1 MFRISRW
8 IAVGLMLMPA
18 AALANED
25 RYENSIHLN
34 ANWRGG
40 RVAIEHKFGHVDVR
54 TNNGDEVTV
63 RGTIRASD
71 EDIGKQIHVSI
82 LNNSD
87 GISIRT
93 VYPEIHIHGG
103 NVSYSADLAVTI
115 PFGAP
120 LLLRNRFGSIE
131 VEGLR
136 ASSEIV
142 NGQGSILFRDSRG
155 TQRIENSF
163 GSITI
168 ENAGGDTTVQN
179 ANGSIAILKVDGNLS
194 VIDRFASVSVRDA
207 KRAVTIQNSNGS
219 VILENIGSDAKV
231 NNAFGSVGVRN
242 VDGGL
247 ELTNQNGSVNVAEVK
262 GSTIIKNSYATTS
275 ISNIH
280 NNLTVDST
288 NGRVEATVIGGSADI
303 KGSFAPIEVRNIAG
317 AARISNSNGN
327 VTAVDIRGKL
337 EVDTRFGLVKAE
349 RVRGSLDVD
358 NSNGS
363 VTANDIAG
371 SARVHT
377 SFASVFLKGID
388 GAVDVENQNGSISV
402 VSLKRSCTPIALR
415 TTYAPIKVA
424 LPTTGGYDLEA
435 RTSQGHGQQLRAREI
450 QDALSR
456 ARRQH
461 PASPGQLQ
469 VPARLERDR
478 HPNHRLAQVAVPG
491 EVSEAQANAQ
501 RVEPQPAPHRARL

>member
-1 MFRISRW
+1 MKLRRRCWSATKKNSCCSMTPSQSARRTSIATAKTRTCVNSFWQSIRRSSGRCSRCCGRETMFRISRW

-40 RVAIEHKFGHVDVR
+40 RVATEHKFGHVDVR

-179 ANGSIAILKVDGNLS
+179 ANGSIAILKVDVDLEHPQQS
-194 VIDRFASVSVRDA
+194 DRRLDEWT
-207 KRAVTIQNSNGS
+207 RR
-219 VILENIGSDAKV
+219 SD
-231 NNAFGSVGVRN
+231 GHR
-242 VDGGL
+242 
-247 ELTNQNGSVNVAEVK
+247 
-262 GSTIIKNSYATTS
+262 
-275 ISNIH
+275 
-280 NNLTVDST
+280 
-288 NGRVEATVIGGSADI
+288 
-303 KGSFAPIEVRNIAG
+303 
-317 AARISNSNGN
+317 
-327 VTAVDIRGKL
+327 
-337 EVDTRFGLVKAE
+337 RFG
-349 RVRGSLDVD
+349 RHQR
-358 NSNGS
+358 
-363 VTANDIAG
+363 
-371 SARVHT
+371 
-377 SFASVFLKGID
+377 
-388 GAVDVENQNGSISV
+388 
-402 VSLKRSCTPIALR
+402 
-415 TTYAPIKVA
+415 
-424 LPTTGGYDLEA
+424 
-435 RTSQGHGQQLRAREI
+435 QLRADRSPQYCRCRANQQFERQRHGRRHSRQARSRYAI
-450 QDALSR
+450 WFGEGR
-456 ARRQH
+456 ARSRL
-461 PASPGQLQ
+461 AGCRQLQ
-469 VPARLERDR
+469 RQRHCQRHRRLGTRTHQLRLGVPQRHRRSGRCRESERLDLGRQ
-478 HPNHRLAQVAVPG
+478 L
-491 EVSEAQANAQ
+491 EALMHS
-501 RVEPQPAPHRARL
+501 HRAPNDVRSDQSRTAHDRGVRPRGPPELRLGQPRRAAHNQ